1 MRKVIKILI
10 LIPVLYLFIIP
21 FVFTSYTK
29 AEFCSGISIDL
40 KDSADYH
47 FVTRK
52 HLYSLVHGSKVLGK
66 PLNELPVPEIENR
79 IRSLKELR
87 DAQVYTAID
96 GKIHVYAEQ
105 RNPVM
110 RIRPAEGGDFFV
122 DEEGI
127 VFRKRNLYNPRLHIA
142 GGNITISKAMLDGV
156 SIFDTSIKKT
166 VVRDLYHLV
175 KYISGDNF
183 WSAQIDQIY
192 VDNNNEI
199 DLMPRVGNHIIHIG
213 TVENLDGK
221 LRNLEEFYEE
231 VLPEVGWN
239 KYSYINLEFRDQIV
253 CRRR

>member
-1 MRKVIKILI
+1 MRKVLKIFI

-21 FVFTSYTK
+21 FVFTSSTK
-29 AEFCSGISIDL
+29 AELCSGISIDL
-40 KDSADYH
+40 KDSSDYH
-47 FVTRK
+47 FVTKK
-52 HLYSLVHGSKVLGK
+52 HLHNLVYGSKVLGK
-66 PLNELPVPEIENR
+66 PFKELPVPEIENR

-96 GKIHVYAEQ
+96 GQIHVYAEQ
-105 RNPVM
+105 RDPVLRVM
-110 RIRPAEGGDFFV
+110 PAEGGDFFV
-122 DEEGI
+122 DEDGF

-142 GGNITISKAMLDGV
+142 GGNITISRAMLEGV

-166 VVRDLYHLV
+166 VLRDIFHLV
-175 KYISGDNF
+175 EYINQDDF

-192 VDNNNEI
+192 VDKNNEI